1 MNAAPAERESVA
13 EIATAHASRYLQ
25 QLCKHF
31 QHKVAVTFD
40 PHSGLIDFP
49 VGECRLAAD
58 DATLTLRLKAQGGE
72 DMERLKDVV
81 ARHLVRFAFRE
92 EMTVDWRPV

>member
-1 MNAAPAERESVA
+1 MEATPATIESVA
-13 EIATAHASRYLQ
+13 DINTEHASRYLQ

-31 QHKVAVTFD
+31 QHKRPVTFD
-40 PHSGLIDFP
+40 PQSGLIDFP
-49 VGECRLAAD
+49 VGECRLAASGN
-58 DATLTLRLKAQGGE
+58 TLTLRLKAQGAD

-92 EMTVDWRPV
+92 VMTIDWRPA